1 MRLSSK
7 TGFLLATSRIIDEFI
22 KTFDLRLHLMMTDQI
37 EESKRSPG
45 ADLESVV
52 DLANVSKEYTANG
65 NLIRALDSMTLKVR
79 RAQTSVVLGPSGAGK
94 TTLLNLVAGL
104 EKPTSGTVKVLGV
117 SLEKAN
123 EDTRAAFRSKNIGFI
138 FQSYNLVSTLTAREN
153 VELMMELAGSDD
165 YEKNEKLTAQLINR
179 VGLSERA
186 DHLPAQLSGGEQQRV
201 AIARALA
208 NDPPLILADEPTG
221 NLDSTTGL
229 AIVKLLTELS
239 QAGKT
244 MIITTHDDRIL
255 ELADII
261 YHLDK
266 GRIESVDRPIRI
278 RG

>member
-1 MRLSSK
+1 
-7 TGFLLATSRIIDEFI
+7 
-22 KTFDLRLHLMMTDQI
+22 
-37 EESKRSPG
+37 
-45 ADLESVV
+45 
-52 DLANVSKEYTANG
+52 
-65 NLIRALDSMTLKVR
+65 
-79 RAQTSVVLGPSGAGK
+79 
-94 TTLLNLVAGL
+94 
-104 EKPTSGTVKVLGV
+104 
-117 SLEKAN
+117 
-123 EDTRAAFRSKNIGFI
+123 
-138 FQSYNLVSTLTAREN
+138 
-153 VELMMELAGSDD
+153 MMELAGSDD

-244 MIITTHDDRIL
+244 MIITTHDERIL

-266 GRIESVDRPIRI
+266 GRLESVDRPIRI

>member
-1 MRLSSK
+1 L
-7 TGFLLATSRIIDEFI
+7 TLA
-22 KTFDLRLHLMMTDQI
+22 
-37 EESKRSPG
+37 
-45 ADLESVV
+45 
-52 DLANVSKEYTANG
+52 
-65 NLIRALDSMTLKVR
+65 
-79 RAQTSVVLGPSGAGK
+79 RAQTAIVLGPSGAGK

-104 EKPTSGTVKVLGV
+104 EKPSSGTVKVLGV
-117 SLEKAN
+117 SLETAK

-165 YEKNEKLTAQLINR
+165 YEKNEKQTAQLINR

-244 MIITTHDDRIL
+244 MIITTHDERIL

-266 GRIESVDRPIRI
+266 GRLESVDRPIRI

>member
-1 MRLSSK
+1 
-7 TGFLLATSRIIDEFI
+7 
-22 KTFDLRLHLMMTDQI
+22 MMTDQI

-65 NLIRALDSMTLKVR
+65 NLIRALDSMTLKVT

>member
-1 MRLSSK
+1 LRLSSK

-153 VELMMELAGSDD
+153 VELMMELAGSED

>member
-1 MRLSSK
+1 M
-7 TGFLLATSRIIDEFI
+7 GTS
-22 KTFDLRLHLMMTDQI
+22 QV
-37 EESKRSPG
+37 EESKRSPS
-45 ADLESVV
+45 ADSKNTV

-239 QAGKT
+239 RAGKT

>member
-1 MRLSSK
+1 
-7 TGFLLATSRIIDEFI
+7 
-22 KTFDLRLHLMMTDQI
+22 MMTDQI

-65 NLIRALDSMTLKVR
+65 NLIRALDSMTLKVT

-123 EDTRAAFRSKNIGFI
+123 EDTRAVFRSKNIGFI

>member
-1 MRLSSK
+1 
-7 TGFLLATSRIIDEFI
+7 
-22 KTFDLRLHLMMTDQI
+22 MTVGQI
-37 EESKRSPG
+37 EEIKRSPG
-45 ADLESVV
+45 ADLENAI
-52 DLANVSKEYTANG
+52 DLANVSKEYSANG
-65 NLIRALDSMTLKVR
+65 NVIRALDSLTLSLA
-79 RAQTSVVLGPSGAGK
+79 RAQTAVVLGPSGAGK

-104 EKPTSGTVKVLGV
+104 EKPSSGTVKVLGV
-117 SLEKAN
+117 SLETAK
-123 EDTRAAFRSKNIGFI
+123 EDYRAAFRSKNIGFI

-153 VELMMELAGSDD
+153 IELMMELAGSDD
-165 YEKNEKLTAQLINR
+165 YEKNAKLTAQLINGI
-179 VGLSERA
+179 GLSERA

-208 NDPPLILADEPTG
+208 NEPPLILAVEPTG

-244 MIITTHDDRIL
+244 MIITTHDERIL